1 MWPRPAPWLSPHVTC
16 LCQAMKGV
24 TRMLGAKVWDYTLIG
39 LTHGR
44 VLPPTLDQTYGEA
57 ASHVILLH
65 DFSMSVQ
72 L

>member
-1 MWPRPAPWLSPHVTC
+1 
-16 LCQAMKGV
+16 MKGV

-57 ASHVILLH
+57 ASHVILSH